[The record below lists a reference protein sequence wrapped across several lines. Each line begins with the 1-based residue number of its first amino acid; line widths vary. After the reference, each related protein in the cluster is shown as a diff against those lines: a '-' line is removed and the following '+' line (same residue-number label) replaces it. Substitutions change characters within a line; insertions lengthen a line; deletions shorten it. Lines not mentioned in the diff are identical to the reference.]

1 MINKLTGS
9 PWGNFLP
16 IRSFLKE
23 HLQAW
28 KPAHGGSL
36 LCVVVAGGCCQLG
49 LERKVS
55 SWDWKFKR
63 ESLLVDIVVLSIC
76 WDIQNKSTEPCLVL
90 AGTRLPKGIAF
101 LAKDSDDF
109 VKGCWWRVMVG
120 WQKLWGL
127 DRIGTSGDSGW
138 RSSFSWGFACGD
150 EIPESWKKAPSA
162 KTCSSRV

>member
-1 MINKLTGS
+1 MEFPCARWFSSLRRCCWLLLPAWPWEEGLILRLKVQEGKPTG
-9 PWGNFLP
+9 GY
-16 IRSFLKE
+16 
-23 HLQAW
+23 HY
-28 KPAHGGSL
+28 GSL
-36 LCVVVAGGCCQLG
+36 I
-49 LERKVS
+49 
-55 SWDWKFKR
+55 
-63 ESLLVDIVVLSIC
+63 SLLLFWWIC
-76 WDIQNKSTEPCLVL
+76 WDIQKKSTEPCLVL
-90 AGTRLPKGIAF
+90 AGARLPKGIAF

-150 EIPESWKKAPSA
+150 EIPESWKKAPPA